1 MGIHRRQCAWE
12 SLCKCWPRI
21 GLLCDLCGPGPLF
34 SVSTK
39 SWGRFRCVHAP
50 LAQRRPRRGAAPIV
64 QIHWLQWPWESLY
77 KGLPR
82 SAFLNIRPAES
93 LVPRR
98 ARRRPRD
105 PRHGAVVDEAERGP
119 GRTSEWGGSRPANP
133 PGVVA
138 GLGFRSRE
146 ISRTRTTATRHHQ
159 AGRPGICDSYSV
171 SDVQD
176 LAQTAFRRR
185 VFHEDVLAVQSTCRW
200 EQPPN
205 LAAGA
210 GDNRTTA
217 WAVTRSG

>member
-1 MGIHRRQCAWE
+1 MSSFFFLRPMALGQSSKVDGRSWTIASE
-12 SLCKCWPRI
+12 S
-21 GLLCDLCGPGPLF
+21 
-34 SVSTK
+34 
-39 SWGRFRCVHAP
+39 RFTASGTTGSSSAF
-50 LAQRRPRRGAAPIV
+50 LRRGAA
-64 QIHWLQWPWESLY
+64 
-77 KGLPR
+77 K
-82 SAFLNIRPAES
+82 SACGEYDVVLAVSFTF
-93 LVPRR
+93 V
-98 ARRRPRD
+98 RD
-105 PRHGAVVDEAERGP
+105 GAVVDEAERGP
-119 GRTSEWGGSRPANP
+119 GRTSEWEGSRPANP
-133 PGVVA
+133 PGVAA

-185 VFHEDVLAVQSTCRW
+185 VLHEDVLAVQSTCRW

>member
-1 MGIHRRQCAWE
+1 VRE
-12 SLCKCWPRI
+12 SLCKCWPRT
-21 GLLCDLCGPGPLF
+21 GLLCNLYGPGLGF
-34 SVSTK
+34 SVRTK
-39 SWGRFRCVHAP
+39 PWCRFRCVHAP
-50 LAQRRPRRGAAPIV
+50 LAQRRPRRGAT
-64 QIHWLQWPWESLY
+64 LY
-77 KGLPR
+77 SSIGASGRGSRFIKVGRDLHSSKTR
-82 SAFLNIRPAES
+82 SCEECL
-93 LVPRR
+93 RR
-98 ARRRPRD
+98 VRRRVLAVSFTFGRD
-105 PRHGAVVDEAERGP
+105 GAVVDEAERGP

-210 GDNRTTA
+210 GDNRTSA
-217 WAVTRSG
+217 

>member
-1 MGIHRRQCAWE
+1 MLA
-12 SLCKCWPRI
+12 
-21 GLLCDLCGPGPLF
+21 
-34 SVSTK
+34 VSFT
-39 SWGRFRCVHAP
+39 FV
-50 LAQRRPRRGAAPIV
+50 
-64 QIHWLQWPWESLY
+64 
-77 KGLPR
+77 
-82 SAFLNIRPAES
+82 
-93 LVPRR
+93 
-98 ARRRPRD
+98 RD
-105 PRHGAVVDEAERGP
+105 GAVVDEAERGP
-119 GRTSEWGGSRPANP
+119 GRTSEWEGSRPANP
-133 PGVVA
+133 PGVAA

-185 VFHEDVLAVQSTCRW
+185 VLHEDVLAVQSTCRW

>member
-1 MGIHRRQCAWE
+1 MSSAHCAL
-12 SLCKCWPRI
+12 SGMPRSY
-21 GLLCDLCGPGPLF
+21 D
-34 SVSTK
+34 S
-39 SWGRFRCVHAP
+39 
-50 LAQRRPRRGAAPIV
+50 RPRCSPV
-64 QIHWLQWPWESLY
+64 
-77 KGLPR
+77 LPGR
-82 SAFLNIRPAES
+82 LENLSSPHACSRRKSA
-93 LVPRR
+93 VRR
-98 ARRRPRD
+98 TNKEPGSEEYDVVLAVSFTFVRD
-105 PRHGAVVDEAERGP
+105 GAVVDEAERGP
-119 GRTSEWGGSRPANP
+119 GRTSEWEGSRPANP
-133 PGVVA
+133 PGVAA

-185 VFHEDVLAVQSTCRW
+185 VLHEDVLAVQSTCRW

>member
-1 MGIHRRQCAWE
+1 MAAICIPQTRSCEECLRR
-12 SLCKCWPRI
+12 
-21 GLLCDLCGPGPLF
+21 
-34 SVSTK
+34 V
-39 SWGRFRCVHAP
+39 
-50 LAQRRPRRGAAPIV
+50 
-64 QIHWLQWPWESLY
+64 
-77 KGLPR
+77 
-82 SAFLNIRPAES
+82 
-93 LVPRR
+93 
-98 ARRRPRD
+98 RRRVLAASFTFGRD
-105 PRHGAVVDEAERGP
+105 GAVVDEAERGP

-185 VFHEDVLAVQSTCRW
+185 VLHEDVLAVQSTCRW

-210 GDNRTTA
+210 FKIPVPQPVIFMEVLGPERSERYMIFLLSP
-217 WAVTRSG
+217 VFFRSSKEETRCERRAEPKAKDWRL